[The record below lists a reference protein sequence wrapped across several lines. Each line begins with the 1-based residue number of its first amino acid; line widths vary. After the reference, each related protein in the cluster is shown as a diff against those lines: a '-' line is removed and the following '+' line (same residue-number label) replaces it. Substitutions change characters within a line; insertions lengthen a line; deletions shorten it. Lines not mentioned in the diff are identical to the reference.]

1 MFFKGVFKYTRGLAI
16 LATFSKLANTPFL
29 NLHLVSHGHSDPGRT
44 NNRATLSVVFNGPA
58 LIHLLRTVRSR
69 MWSHPA
75 AHVAHVFS
83 RAHGHTQR
91 SFDFSFDLPEETKF
105 SHQKHQISI
114 ARHFSPMAYINHPV
128 GSPCPGHSSELFHID
143 ATVMSGVG
151 GLRLPKVIKNMI

>member
-1 MFFKGVFKYTRGLAI
+1 MNLSCWIKKI
-16 LATFSKLANTPFL
+16 LPPFL
-29 NLHLVSHGHSDPGRT
+29 NLPRVSHGHNDQGIAK
-44 NNRATLSVVFNGPA
+44 NRATPFVAFNGPA
-58 LIHLLRTVRSR
+58 LIHLLRTLRSR
-69 MWSHPA
+69 TWSHPA

-91 SFDFSFDLPEETKF
+91 SFDFLFDLPEETKF

-114 ARHFSPMAYINHPV
+114 ARHFSPMAYINRPV